1 MSEKKYPEH
10 PEFKPPSYERDPLTR
25 NEYIMSLV
33 HFYRGELDR
42 ATQWRLRLDN
52 TTNWAI
58 FSVMG
63 LITFSLGERTHSH
76 VGILA
81 GMVLVFT
88 FLGIEARR
96 FRFFDV
102 WRARVRMLEE
112 NFYGPILRRDL
123 ESPVE
128 KWGEMVAEDLL
139 HPRFKITYHQALRAR
154 LIRNYGVLF
163 ILLLLSW
170 VLKLLM
176 HPGAGGADQVLFFC
190 AWSWDRCPGGCPC
203 AWWSGS
209 ISISWPSWSW
219 CRPSPPPSRSTGG
232 STRPTSGCRAS
243 IFSAALPVSVRGSKT
258 LLAGRWSCS
267 R

>member
-1 MSEKKYPEH
+1 LDRPRKDPKITKDRESPESG
-10 PEFKPPSYERDPLTR
+10 EEYAAPSYEAAPLART
-25 NEYIMSLV
+25 EYITAAV

-42 ATQWRLRLDN
+42 ATQWRLRLDT

-63 LITFSLGERTHSH
+63 LITFSLGEPSHSH

-112 NFYGPILRRDL
+112 NFFGPIFRREL
-123 ESPVE
+123 KSPVE
-128 KWGEMVAEDLL
+128 RWGFLVAEDLL

-154 LIRNYGVLF
+154 LLRNYGVLF
-163 ILLLLSW
+163 TLLLVSW
-170 VLKLLM
+170 LLKLVM
-176 HPGAGGADQVLFFC
+176 HHEAMEGSFFY
-190 AWSWDRCPGGCPC
+190 RMQLGPI
-203 AWWSGS
+203 AWWVSLMFVLGLYFYLVA
-209 ISISWPSWSW
+209 IIILV
-219 CRPSPPPSRSTGG
+219 PSPASPEEEYWGVDEVNERVSR
-232 STRPTSGCRAS
+232 
-243 IFSAALPVSVRGSKT
+243 IDI
-258 LLAGRWSCS
+258 
-267 R
+267 

>member
-1 MSEKKYPEH
+1 MRKPEPDKDRGYPESDL
-10 PEFKPPSYERDPLTR
+10 EPPSYEEAPLSR
-25 NEYIMSLV
+25 IEYITALV

-63 LITFSLGERTHSH
+63 LITFSLGESSHSH
-76 VGILA
+76 VGIVA

-102 WRARVRMLEE
+102 WRSRVHMLEE
-112 NFYGPILRRDL
+112 NFFGPIFRRDL
-123 ESPVE
+123 HSPVD
-128 KWGEMVAEDLL
+128 KWGSLVAEDLL

-154 LIRNYGVLF
+154 LLRNYVVLF
-163 ILLLLSW
+163 VLLLMSW

-176 HPGAGGADQVLFFC
+176 HPVAVEGNYPFLDRMDLGPVPWWVSLCLVLGIYFYLLAVLILVPSTTSPEEEYWGADEVNE
-190 AWSWDRCPGGCPC
+190 R
-203 AWWSGS
+203 
-209 ISISWPSWSW
+209 
-219 CRPSPPPSRSTGG
+219 
-232 STRPTSGCRAS
+232 
-243 IFSAALPVSVRGSKT
+243 V
-258 LLAGRWSCS
+258 GRIDI
-267 R
+267 

>member
-1 MSEKKYPEH
+1 MRTSDKDREYPSSGAE
-10 PEFKPPSYERDPLTR
+10 PPSFEEAPLSR
-25 NEYIMSLV
+25 IEYITSLV

-63 LITFSLGERTHSH
+63 LITFSLGESRHSH

-102 WRARVRMLEE
+102 WRARVHMLEE
-112 NFYGPILRRDL
+112 NFFGPIFRRHL

-128 KWGEMVAEDLL
+128 QWGDLVAEDLL

-154 LIRNYGVLF
+154 LIRNYGALF
-163 ILLLLSW
+163 LLLLLSW
-170 VLKLLM
+170 ILKLLM
-176 HPGAGGADQVLFFC
+176 HPGAAEGNYPFLDRMELGPVPWWVSLCFVLGVYFYLLAVLILVPTTASPEEEYWGADEVNE
-190 AWSWDRCPGGCPC
+190 R
-203 AWWSGS
+203 
-209 ISISWPSWSW
+209 
-219 CRPSPPPSRSTGG
+219 
-232 STRPTSGCRAS
+232 
-243 IFSAALPVSVRGSKT
+243 V
-258 LLAGRWSCS
+258 GRIDI
-267 R
+267 